1 LLQENR
7 VTITKTSSDIVAGA
21 TAAIVIKRV
30 DAMAVAMPL
39 TKPMKM
45 AHATFT
51 KVENLIVRIEAE
63 DGTVGWGE
71 AASAPSLT
79 GETWQGMVAIVRD
92 YIAPLLVGKDARL
105 RLKLVAAMGNAVYGA
120 TGSRSAVEMALVD
133 LLARSLN
140 VPVAMLLGGL
150 VRDHVEPMWM
160 LGNARAEDDVDE
172 ARTKAEEGFRYFKL
186 KAGTKKL
193 GDEIATVLTIRK
205 AVGEDVKLCADSNSA
220 FTLATARAY
229 AAGTESANL
238 AFIEQPFPQKDFA
251 ALRAFSRD
259 GMLPVCAD
267 QSVHT
272 ISVIVE
278 QSDNGAVGIALKLN
292 KLGGF
297 GACLRAAAIC
307 EERGLK
313 IVSSAKV
320 AESSLASAAI
330 VHLSCVI
337 PSVEWGVSL
346 THGYLAED
354 VVKTPLRVQQGQT
367 ALPPGPGLGVEVDER
382 AVERLKIG

>member
-1 LLQENR
+1 M
-7 VTITKTSSDIVAGA
+7 TINTASSEIVAGA
-21 TAAIVIKRV
+21 AAAIIIKRV
-30 DAMAVAMPL
+30 DAIAVAMPL

-79 GETWQGMVAIVRD
+79 GETWQGMVAVVRD
-92 YIAPLLVGKDARL
+92 FIAPVLVGKDARL

-160 LGNARAEDDVDE
+160 LGNAKAEDDVSE
-172 ARTKAEEGFRYFKL
+172 ARAKAEEGFRYFKL
-186 KAGTKKL
+186 KAGTKNL
-193 GDEIATVLTIRK
+193 DDEIASVLTIRK
-205 AVGEDVKLCADSNSA
+205 SVGPDVRLCADSNSA
-220 FTLATARAY
+220 FSLATARRY
-229 AAGTESANL
+229 AAGTEAAKL
-238 AFIEQPFPQKDFA
+238 AFLEQPFPQKALA

-259 GMLPVCAD
+259 GVLPVCAD

-272 ISVIVE
+272 LADIVE
-278 QSDNGAVGIALKLN
+278 QAESGAGGIALKLN

-330 VHLSCVI
+330 VHLSCVV

-354 VVKTPLRVQQGQT
+354 VVKSPLRVQQGRT
-367 ALPPGPGLGVEVDER
+367 ALPAGPGLGVEVDER
-382 AVERLKIG
+382 AVERLRIG

>member
-1 LLQENR
+1 
-7 VTITKTSSDIVAGA
+7 VTISTASSEIVAGA
-21 TAAIVIKRV
+21 AAAIIIKRV
-30 DAMAVAMPL
+30 DAIAVAMPL

-63 DGTVGWGE
+63 DGTAGWGE

-79 GETWQGMVAIVRD
+79 GETWQGMVAVVRD
-92 YIAPLLVGKDARL
+92 FIAPVLVGRDARL

-120 TGSRSAVEMALVD
+120 SGSRSAVEMALVD

-160 LGNARAEDDVDE
+160 LGNAKAEDDVSE
-172 ARTKAEEGFRYFKL
+172 ARAKAEEGFRYFKL
-186 KAGTKKL
+186 KAGTKNL
-193 GDEIATVLTIRK
+193 DDEIASTLTIRK
-205 AVGEDVKLCADSNSA
+205 GVGPDVRLCADSNSA
-220 FTLATARAY
+220 FSLATARRY
-229 AAGTESANL
+229 AAGTEAANL
-238 AFIEQPFPQKDFA
+238 AFLEQPFPQKDLA

-259 GMLPVCAD
+259 GVLPVCAD

-272 ISVIVE
+272 LSDIVE
-278 QSDNGAVGIALKLN
+278 QAESGVAGIALKLN

-330 VHLSCVI
+330 VHLSCVV

-354 VVKTPLRVQQGQT
+354 VVKSPLRVQQGRT

-382 AVERLKIG
+382 AIEHLKIG

>member
-1 LLQENR
+1 
-7 VTITKTSSDIVAGA
+7 VTINTASSEIVAGA
-21 TAAIVIKRV
+21 AAAIIIKRV
-30 DAMAVAMPL
+30 DAIAVAMPL

-79 GETWQGMVAIVRD
+79 GETWQGMVAVVRD
-92 YIAPLLVGKDARL
+92 FIAPVLVGKDARL

-160 LGNARAEDDVDE
+160 LGNAKAEDDVSE
-172 ARTKAEEGFRYFKL
+172 ARAKAEEGFRYFKL
-186 KAGTKKL
+186 KAGTKNL
-193 GDEIATVLTIRK
+193 DDEIASVLTIRK
-205 AVGEDVKLCADSNSA
+205 SVGPDVRLCADSNSA
-220 FTLATARAY
+220 FSLATARRY
-229 AAGTESANL
+229 AAGTEAAKL
-238 AFIEQPFPQKDFA
+238 AFLEQPFPQKALA

-259 GMLPVCAD
+259 GVLPVCAD

-272 ISVIVE
+272 LADIVE
-278 QSDNGAVGIALKLN
+278 QAESGAGGIALKLN

-330 VHLSCVI
+330 VHLSCVV

-354 VVKTPLRVQQGQT
+354 VVKSPLRVQQGRT
-367 ALPPGPGLGVEVDER
+367 ALPAGPGLGVEVDER
-382 AVERLKIG
+382 AVERLRIG